1 MKGRKFCA
9 AVLMTG
15 VSVAALSGCGQ
26 TVSMKPQRI
35 YMGIACYNESDT
47 FLSELIDCVKAE
59 LGAIEGAS
67 VTVMDAEGSQRTQE
81 DQVQAMIDAGCHVL
95 AVNLVDRADPSAII
109 DAAKENDVPIIF
121 FNREPV
127 AEDMMQ
133 WDKIYYVGADAK
145 QSGVF
150 QGELAAE
157 AIENDARIDRNNDG
171 VIQYVILEGEPGH
184 QDALIR
190 TENAVDTLKNHGIAL
205 EKIGH
210 GIANWNRGQAAN
222 RMQQLIEQHQ
232 NKIELVLANNDDMAL
247 GAIDAYEKKN
257 FTESTVP
264 SFFGI
269 DGTAV
274 GLEAVS
280 NGKLSGTVYN
290 DKTGQ
295 AQAIVKLSE
304 YLVLGKS
311 ADDLEFT
318 KEKYIYTPYKKVTA
332 ENVDMFIDE

>member
-1 MKGRKFCA
+1 M
-9 AVLMTG
+9 
-15 VSVAALSGCGQ
+15 
-26 TVSMKPQRI
+26 
-35 YMGIACYNESDT
+35 
-47 FLSELIDCVKAE
+47 
-59 LGAIEGAS
+59 
-67 VTVMDAEGSQRTQE
+67 
-81 DQVQAMIDAGCHVL
+81 
-95 AVNLVDRADPSAII
+95 
-109 DAAKENDVPIIF
+109 
-121 FNREPV
+121 
-127 AEDMMQ
+127 
-133 WDKIYYVGADAK
+133 
-145 QSGVF
+145 
-150 QGELAAE
+150 
-157 AIENDARIDRNNDG
+157 
-171 VIQYVILEGEPGH
+171 IQYVILEGEPGASGCAYTDGKCGRYIEKPWH
-184 QDALIR
+184 C
-190 TENAVDTLKNHGIAL
+190 TGKNRSRYCQL
-205 EKIGH
+205 EPGT
-210 GIANWNRGQAAN
+210 GGQPHA
-222 RMQQLIEQHQ
+222 QLIEQHQ